1 MPQSARLTEGGVQ
14 SLFGQCPFEPGDIF
28 GGASLSVHVCVYAA
42 CAMCMCV
49 SSFTWWS
56 EVPTKAH
63 MASDGWS
70 ADRQRHKECEFISVA
85 LTELIVM
92 GH

>member
-1 MPQSARLTEGGVQ
+1 MTEIAFANSGWLRSAGFQ
-14 SLFGQCPFEPGDIF
+14 WP
-28 GGASLSVHVCVYAA
+28 VCVCACACVRACVCAA

>member
-1 MPQSARLTEGGVQ
+1 MTEIAFTNSGWLRSACSQWTV
-14 SLFGQCPFEPGDIF
+14 F
-28 GGASLSVHVCVYAA
+28 VCACACMRAA